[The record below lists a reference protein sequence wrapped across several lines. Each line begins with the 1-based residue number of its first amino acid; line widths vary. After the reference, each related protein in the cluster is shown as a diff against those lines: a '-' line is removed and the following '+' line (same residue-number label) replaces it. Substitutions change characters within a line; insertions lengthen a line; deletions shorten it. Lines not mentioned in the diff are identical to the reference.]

1 MPRVNNVIQQ
11 VSQLNTYEQGK
22 VFEFL
27 NKPII
32 SSVTTKFLEH
42 PKETNPTFI
51 IYFTPNCKC
60 IITQKIKTDQK
71 VSSIQIISY

>member
-27 NKPII
+27 KNVLMSNVITNSVNEEIAENRFNK
-32 SSVTTKFLEH
+32 
-42 PKETNPTFI
+42 
-51 IYFTPNCKC
+51 
-60 IITQKIKTDQK
+60 
-71 VSSIQIISY
+71 